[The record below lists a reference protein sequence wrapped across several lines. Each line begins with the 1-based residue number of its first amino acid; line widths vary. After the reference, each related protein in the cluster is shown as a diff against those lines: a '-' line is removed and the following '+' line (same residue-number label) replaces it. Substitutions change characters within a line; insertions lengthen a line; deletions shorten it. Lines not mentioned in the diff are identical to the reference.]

1 MLKAVPSPLLNCH
14 NLPRARQDS
23 VRHQTGP
30 QHTPE
35 CVLIMCFSCLAQ
47 NPPTQYQIHPTQQ
60 GYPSTPPNHSFSAES
75 QPIFLPISDSLGI
88 PVRTIFAP
96 AIWPVLGSLWKSPIQ
111 RMDPLLTVPTLDAHR
126 WNPLPFRLKA
136 LPFHYMGGMRD
147 PHWKSGITDNIR
159 LGN

>member
-1 MLKAVPSPLLNCH
+1 MLFRSC
-14 NLPRARQDS
+14 
-23 VRHQTGP
+23 QTSDR
-30 QHTPE
+30 TPAHSGV
-35 CVLIMCFSCLAQ
+35 CSDYVLQEKHIMCSESCLAQ
-47 NPPTQYQIHPTQQ
+47 NPSTQYQIHPTQQ

-75 QPIFLPISDSLGI
+75 QPIFLPISYSLGI

-126 WNPLPFRLKA
+126 WNPLPFHLKA